1 MGNLIRILVADD
13 SSVTRRIVTESI
25 SAEQDLEIVGAATDG
40 NEAVAFFKAQSPDV
54 VMLDVDMPNLNGI
67 GALKA
72 IRALNDSVPIIMFST
87 LTVKGGEAT
96 LDALSAGATDYA
108 AKPTGVGHLDKAIQY
123 LRSEVIP
130 KLRTWGKRY
139 KDRHEKKSAAP
150 TITRETTPSIQSA
163 PVATPA
169 PAAPAPPISLRGSSS
184 FTINTPRVTTPA
196 MPSTTPRR
204 RAGAVSVLAIGSSTG
219 GPNALAEL
227 IGLLPGDL
235 GVPVVIVQH
244 MPPVFTQLLAERLD
258 RGSRL
263 KVREGMDGAPLRANE
278 VWIAP
283 GDFHMTVSREG
294 TDTLI
299 RTNQQA
305 PENSCR
311 PAVDVLFRSV
321 ANVYGNQALAAVLT
335 GMGRDGTAGCQV
347 LQKCGATIYAQDEAS
362 SVVWGMPRSVAEA
375 GLADSVLNLKDM
387 AAAIVTRIRGSQ
399 GALVNA

>member
-1 MGNLIRILVADD
+1 MGSLIRILVADD
-13 SSVTRRIVTESI
+13 SSVTRRIVTEAI

-54 VMLDVDMPNLNGI
+54 VMLDVDMPNMNGI

-72 IRALNDSVPIIMFST
+72 IRALNESVPIIMFST

-139 KDRHEKKSAAP
+139 KDRHDKKSAAP
-150 TITRETTPSIQSA
+150 TITRETTFTVQP
-163 PVATPA
+163 T
-169 PAAPAPPISLRGSSS
+169 PAAPAPPAGAALRGSSS
-184 FTINTPRVTTPA
+184 FTINTSKVPA
-196 MPSTTPRR
+196 APAISPAPGRR

-263 KVREGMDGAPLRANE
+263 KVREGLDGAPLKANE

-283 GDFHMTVSREG
+283 GDYHMTVSREG
-294 TDTLI
+294 TETLI
-299 RTNQQA
+299 RTNQLP

-399 GALVNA
+399 SALVNV

>member
-13 SSVTRRIVTESI
+13 SSVTRRIVTEAI
-25 SAEQDLEIVGAATDG
+25 SAEQDLEIIGAATDG

-67 GALKA
+67 GALKT
-72 IRALNDSVPIIMFST
+72 IRALNESVPIIMFST

-139 KDRHEKKSAAP
+139 KDRHDKKNAAP
-150 TITRETTPSIQSA
+150 TITRETTFNVQP
-163 PVATPA
+163 T
-169 PAAPAPPISLRGSSS
+169 PAAPAGAALRGSSS
-184 FTINTPRVTTPA
+184 FTINTSKVPVAPA
-196 MPSTTPRR
+196 ISPAPGRR

-283 GDFHMTVSREG
+283 GDYHMTVSREG
-294 TDTLI
+294 TETLI
-299 RTNQQA
+299 RTNQQP

-321 ANVYGNQALAAVLT
+321 ANVYGNQAIAAVLT

-347 LQKCGATIYAQDEAS
+347 LQKCGATIYAQDESS

>member
-13 SSVTRRIVTESI
+13 SSVTRRIVTEAI

-40 NEAVAFFKAQSPDV
+40 NEAIAFFKAQNPDV

-72 IRALNDSVPIIMFST
+72 IRALNESVPIIMFST

-123 LRSEVIP
+123 LRTEVIP

-139 KDRHEKKSAAP
+139 KDRHDKKNAAP
-150 TITRETTPSIQSA
+150 TITRETTFTVQPAPSA
-163 PVATPA
+163 P
-169 PAAPAPPISLRGSSS
+169 PAAGAASLRGSSS
-184 FTINTPRVTTPA
+184 FTINTSKASVGPTASSAPT
-196 MPSTTPRR
+196 RR
-204 RAGAVSVLAIGSSTG
+204 RSGAVGVLAIGSSTG

-263 KVREGMDGAPLRANE
+263 KVREGLDGAPLRANE

-283 GDFHMTVSREG
+283 GDYHMTVSREG
-294 TDTLI
+294 TETLI
-299 RTNQQA
+299 RTNQLP

-321 ANVYGNQALAAVLT
+321 ANVYGSQAIATVLT

>member
-1 MGNLIRILVADD
+1 MGSLIRILVADD
-13 SSVTRRIVTESI
+13 SSVTRRIVTEAI

-72 IRALNDSVPIIMFST
+72 IRTLNESVPIIMFST

-139 KDRHEKKSAAP
+139 KDRHDKKSAAP
-150 TITRETTPSIQSA
+150 TITRETTFNVQ
-163 PVATPA
+163 PA
-169 PAAPAPPISLRGSSS
+169 PAAPPAAGSPSLRGSSS
-184 FTINTPRVTTPA
+184 FTINAPKAPVAPSISPA
-196 MPSTTPRR
+196 PGRR

-263 KVREGMDGAPLRANE
+263 KVREGLDGAPLKANE

-283 GDFHMTVSREG
+283 GDYHMTVSREG
-294 TDTLI
+294 TETLI
-299 RTNQQA
+299 RTNQLP

-399 GALVNA
+399 SALVNV

>member
-1 MGNLIRILVADD
+1 M
-13 SSVTRRIVTESI
+13 
-25 SAEQDLEIVGAATDG
+25 
-40 NEAVAFFKAQSPDV
+40 
-54 VMLDVDMPNLNGI
+54 
-67 GALKA
+67 
-72 IRALNDSVPIIMFST
+72 
-87 LTVKGGEAT
+87 
-96 LDALSAGATDYA
+96 
-108 AKPTGVGHLDKAIQY
+108 
-123 LRSEVIP
+123 
-130 KLRTWGKRY
+130 
-139 KDRHEKKSAAP
+139 
-150 TITRETTPSIQSA
+150 
-163 PVATPA
+163 
-169 PAAPAPPISLRGSSS
+169 
-184 FTINTPRVTTPA
+184 
-196 MPSTTPRR
+196 
-204 RAGAVSVLAIGSSTG
+204 AIGSSTG

-244 MPPVFTQLLAERLD
+244 MPPVFTQLLAGRLD

-263 KVREGMDGAPLRANE
+263 KVREGVDGAPLKANE

-294 TDTLI
+294 TETLI

-399 GALVNA
+399 NALENA